1 MSGGDRRV
9 GTRALQVGHRSVTSV
24 QEQRRASIH
33 AVDDGLTE
41 RVERWRTRGE
51 QVDFRGHRIH
61 VLHRPGSGTPL
72 LLLHGFPSS
81 SYDWRL
87 LLEELPDRAAIA
99 FDFLGFGLSDKP
111 PDHDYTLVWQADLTE
126 AVVERFGGGPVAIL
140 AHDIGTS
147 VTTELMARDLR
158 GEGRLEI
165 AEVTMLNGSIVQ
177 HVAHPTRAQR
187 LLLSPVGAAVA
198 KRQTEGTFRRGFG
211 SIFSDDHPL
220 GDEEAADQWSLVRYH
235 EGHRI
240 AHRLIQYMHERERL
254 ADRWHGAFAD
264 WNGPVGLVWGM
275 ADPVAH
281 PGMLD
286 TLLELRPGAAATRLD
301 GVGHYP
307 QIEVPGRVS
316 GLVP

>member
-1 MSGGDRRV
+1 V
-9 GTRALQVGHRSVTSV
+9 QQVAA
-24 QEQRRASIH
+24 ASIR
-33 AVDDGLTE
+33 AVHDGLTE
-41 RVERWRTRGE
+41 RVERWRSRGE
-51 QVDFRGHRIH
+51 DFEFRDHRIH
-61 VLHRPGSGTPL
+61 TLHRPRTGTPL

-87 LLEELPDRAAIA
+87 LLDELPDRAAIA

-111 PDHDYTLVWQADLTE
+111 RDHDYTLVWQADLTE

-147 VTTELMARDLR
+147 VVTELMARDLR
-158 GEGRLEI
+158 GEGRFEI
-165 AEVTMLNGSIVQ
+165 TEVTMLNGSIVQ

-187 LLLSPVGAAVA
+187 LLLSPAGAAVA
-198 KRQTEGTFRRGFG
+198 KRQSASTFRRGFG
-211 SIFSDDHPL
+211 SIFSEANPL
-220 GDEEAADQWSLVRYH
+220 GDEEAADQWSLLRYH

-240 AHRLIQYMHERERL
+240 AHRLIQYMRERERL

-264 WNGPVGLVWGM
+264 WNGPLGLVWGM

-286 TLLELRPGAAATRLD
+286 TLLELRPAAAATRLD
-301 GVGHYP
+301 RVGHYP
-307 QIEVPGRVS
+307 QIEVPRRVAA
-316 GLVP
+316 LVP